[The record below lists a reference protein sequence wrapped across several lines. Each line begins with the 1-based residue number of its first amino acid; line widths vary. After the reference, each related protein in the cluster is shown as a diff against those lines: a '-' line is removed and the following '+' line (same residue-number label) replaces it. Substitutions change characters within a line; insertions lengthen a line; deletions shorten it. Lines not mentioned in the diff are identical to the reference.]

1 MWQTRPISNI
11 YNPLNQTEKELMKNF
26 VVREREFNTIFNDIK
41 NSDMSRPE
49 PHYIIQGQRGQGKTT
64 LLLKLYYEIK
74 RNKKLNQF
82 IVPVIFNEEQY
93 HISSLFGLWSHAAE
107 KLEEEN
113 EPFTG
118 LYNTVESLFD
128 SVDSEIEAFKALEE
142 ALTKKKRKLILLIDN
157 IGHLFD
163 KFTRKEQQRLR
174 EVLITS
180 PEIRI
185 IGASAKMMEYT
196 YDYSNPFYEL
206 FRMINLEGLTKE
218 ETVILLLK
226 LGEHY
231 KQESIKKIV
240 KEEPGRIEALRRLTG
255 GVPRTIVLLFEIF
268 LDHKAGNAFQDLE
281 FVLDQVT
288 PLYKHRMDDLSAQQQ
303 KIVDA
308 IALNW
313 DAIPT
318 KEIATKTRMESK
330 AVSSH
335 LKLLEKNRIIHKI
348 KTNTKNHLYQVT
360 ERFFN
365 IWYLMRC
372 GRRRGINRV
381 QWLVH
386 FLESWCSEAELMER
400 AQKHMNALEKGML
413 HTKYAFYLTEALAGT
428 KISDQMKHDLITY
441 TRTFLIGKD
450 EALIKELSKS
460 DIELLEEAKENSERS
475 FFNKMLQNLEA
486 IQNKNSSVLNA
497 IAFIYHIGFKNLKKA
512 QYYYFQAVEKGDL
525 DAMNNLAL
533 LYHHEIKDFEE
544 ADKYYRMAIKKG
556 NVSAMLNLARLYYL
570 EMKDIE
576 KAMNYYRMAIE
587 KDNAIAM
594 NNLAFL
600 YDNEIK
606 DFEKAEKYYRMA
618 IEKGNAD
625 AMNNLA
631 RMYFQLKQNKVEAL
645 ELIKSAVNKQEDL
658 NKVHN
663 LSVILL
669 WNNEIE
675 ESLEI
680 GKELMENKEYI
691 EKSISTGS
699 EYLILLLAKK
709 QYYAALK
716 MFEESCFDLKE
727 RLKPIYYALMYF
739 LKDDYPNEYKKM
751 GAEFKETVEEII
763 DKVRQWE
770 KDYA

>member
-41 NSDMSRPE
+41 SSDMSRPE

-107 KLEEEN
+107 KLEEED
-113 EPFTG
+113 EAFTG

-128 SVDSEIEAFKALEE
+128 SEDAEIEAFKALEG
-142 ALTKKKRKLILLIDN
+142 ALIKKKRKLILLIDN

-185 IGASAKMMEYT
+185 IGASARMMEYT

-218 ETVILLLK
+218 ETVTLLLK

-231 KQESIKKIV
+231 KQDSIKKIV

-268 LDHKAGNAFQDLE
+268 VDHEAGNAFQDLE

-335 LKLLEKNRIIHKI
+335 LKLLEKSRIIRKI
-348 KTNTKNHLYQVT
+348 KTDTKNHLYQVT

-372 GRRRGINRV
+372 GRRSGINRV

-400 AQKHMNALEKGML
+400 AKKHMKALKKGKN
-413 HTKYAFYLTEALAGT
+413 T
-428 KISDQMKHDLITY
+428 
-441 TRTFLIGKD
+441 
-450 EALIKELSKS
+450 
-460 DIELLEEAKENSERS
+460 
-475 FFNKMLQNLEA
+475 
-486 IQNKNSSVLNA
+486 KNS
-497 IAFIYHIGFKNLKKA
+497 
-512 QYYYFQAVEKGDL
+512 
-525 DAMNNLAL
+525 
-533 LYHHEIKDFEE
+533 
-544 ADKYYRMAIKKG
+544 
-556 NVSAMLNLARLYYL
+556 
-570 EMKDIE
+570 
-576 KAMNYYRMAIE
+576 
-587 KDNAIAM
+587 
-594 NNLAFL
+594 
-600 YDNEIK
+600 
-606 DFEKAEKYYRMA
+606 
-618 IEKGNAD
+618 
-625 AMNNLA
+625 
-631 RMYFQLKQNKVEAL
+631 
-645 ELIKSAVNKQEDL
+645 
-658 NKVHN
+658 HN

-675 ESLEI
+675 ESLKI
-680 GKELMENKEYI
+680 GKKLTENEEYI
-691 EKSISTGS
+691 ENFTDLLN
-699 EYLILLLAKK
+699 EFFILLLAKK

-716 MFEESCFDLKE
+716 IFNENPFDLKE
-727 RLKPIYYALMYF
+727 RLKPIYYAVMYF

-751 GAEFKETVEEII
+751 GAELKETVEEII
-763 DKVRQWE
+763 NKVRQWE

>member
-1 MWQTRPISNI
+1 MWQTKPIANI
-11 YNPLNQTEKELMKNF
+11 YNPLNQTEKELMRNF
-26 VVREREFNTIFNDIK
+26 VVREREFNAIFNDIK
-41 NSDMSRPE
+41 SSEMSRPE
-49 PHYIIQGQRGQGKTT
+49 PHFIIQGQRGQGKTT

-74 RNKKLNQF
+74 RDKKLNQF
-82 IVPVIFNEEQY
+82 VVPVIFNEEQY

-113 EPFTG
+113 EAFTG
-118 LYNTVESLFD
+118 LYNTVESLYD
-128 SVDSEIEAFKALEE
+128 SADSEIEAFKALEE
-142 ALTKKKRKLILLIDN
+142 ALIKEKRKSILLIDN

-180 PEIRI
+180 PGIRI
-185 IGASAKMMEYT
+185 IGASARMMEYT

-218 ETVILLLK
+218 ETVTLLLK

-240 KEEPGRIEALRRLTG
+240 DEEPGRIEALRRLTG

-268 LDHKAGNAFQDLE
+268 VDHEAGNAFQDLE

-313 DAIPT
+313 DAMAT

-335 LKLLEKNRIIHKI
+335 LKLLENNRIIHKI
-348 KTNTKNHLYQVT
+348 KTDTKNHLYQVT

-372 GRRRGINRV
+372 GRRSGINRV

-386 FLESWCSEAELMER
+386 FLESWCSESELMER
-400 AQKHMNALEKGML
+400 AQKHMMALEKGTL
-413 HTKYAFYLTEALAGT
+413 YPKHAFYLTEALART
-428 KISDQMKHDLITY
+428 KLSDQLQHDLITH
-441 TRTFLIGKD
+441 TRKFLKGKD
-450 EALIKELSKS
+450 KTLIKELSKS
-460 DIELLEEAKENSERS
+460 DIEKTEDALKLLENLDFERA
-475 FFNKMLQNLEA
+475 LQIIES
-486 IQNKNSSVLNA
+486 IQNKDIQVSYIIGMLTAYSDFESFIKENQYNNLEEIKVFERNFKTFVLPVIYFRWKKNKTKALA
-497 IAFIYHIGFKNLKKA
+497 IAKKLYTKNNKLSPF
-512 QYYYFQAVEKGDL
+512 QYL
-525 DAMNNLAL
+525 P
-533 LYHHEIKDFEE
+533 H
-544 ADKYYRMAIKKG
+544 
-556 NVSAMLNLARLYYL
+556 
-570 EMKDIE
+570 
-576 KAMNYYRMAIE
+576 
-587 KDNAIAM
+587 
-594 NNLAFL
+594 
-600 YDNEIK
+600 
-606 DFEKAEKYYRMA
+606 
-618 IEKGNAD
+618 
-625 AMNNLA
+625 
-631 RMYFQLKQNKVEAL
+631 
-645 ELIKSAVNKQEDL
+645 
-658 NKVHN
+658 
-663 LSVILL
+663 ILL

-675 ESLEI
+675 EALKI
-680 GKELMENKEYI
+680 GKELMENKDYI
-691 EKSISTGS
+691 EDFTVLP
-699 EYLILLLAKK
+699 EFFILLLAKK

-716 MFEESCFDLKE
+716 IFNENPFDLKE

-751 GAEFKETVEEII
+751 GAELKETVEEII
-763 DKVRQWE
+763 NKVRQWE

>member
-41 NSDMSRPE
+41 SSEMSRPE
-49 PHYIIQGQRGQGKTT
+49 PHFIIQGQRGQGKTT
-64 LLLKLYYEIK
+64 LLLKFYYEIK

-107 KLEEEN
+107 KLEEED
-113 EPFTG
+113 EAFTG
-118 LYNTVESLFD
+118 IYNTVESLFD
-128 SVDSEIEAFKALEE
+128 SVDSEIEAFKALEG
-142 ALTKKKRKLILLIDN
+142 ALTKRKRKLILLIDN

-206 FRMINLEGLTKE
+206 FRMLNLEGLTKE
-218 ETVILLLK
+218 ETVTLLLK

-268 LDHKAGNAFQDLE
+268 VDHEKGNAFQDLE

-313 DAIPT
+313 DAIAT

-348 KTNTKNHLYQVT
+348 KTDTKNHLYQVT

-372 GRRRGINRV
+372 GRRSGINRV

-400 AQKHMNALEKGML
+400 AKKHINALEKGTL
-413 HTKYAFYLTEALAGT
+413 YPKYAFYMTEALART
-428 KISDQMKHDLITY
+428 QISMELHHDLITH
-441 TRTFLIGKD
+441 TRNYLNGKD
-450 EALIKELSKS
+450 KNLIKELSKS
-460 DIELLEEAKENSERS
+460 DIELFTEAEENLKKSE
-475 FFNKMLQNLEA
+475 FEKALINLEA
-486 IQNKNSSVLNA
+486 IKSKDGRALHYLAMLYNIV
-497 IAFIYHIGFKNLKKA
+497 FKNFKKA
-512 QYYYFQAVEKGDL
+512 EYYYLQAVKKGNV
-525 DAMNNLAL
+525 DAMNNLAVF
-533 LYHHEIKDFEE
+533 YQ
-544 ADKYYRMAIKKG
+544 KKSK
-556 NVSAMLNLARLYYL
+556 N
-570 EMKDIE
+570 
-576 KAMNYYRMAIE
+576 
-587 KDNAIAM
+587 
-594 NNLAFL
+594 
-600 YDNEIK
+600 
-606 DFEKAEKYYRMA
+606 FEKAEKYYLMA
-618 IEKGNAD
+618 IEKGLAD
-625 AMNNLA
+625 AVYNLAFLYDVRMKDNVKAEKLYLMAIEKGDSWAMNNLA
-631 RMYFQLKQNKVEAL
+631 RMYFQVKQNKVKAL
-645 ELIKSAVNKQEDL
+645 ELIKEAVKKENKIIFSY
-658 NKVHN
+658 N
-663 LSVILL
+663 LSLIML

-675 ESLEI
+675 ESLKIIER
-680 GKELMENKEYI
+680 GLMENKEYI
-691 EKSISTGS
+691 ERSIAYGS
-699 EYLILLLAKK
+699 EFLILLLAKK

-716 MFEESCFDLKE
+716 IFNENPFDLKE

-751 GAEFKETVEEII
+751 GAELKETVEEII
-763 DKVRQWE
+763 NKVRQWE

>member
-1 MWQTRPISNI
+1 MWQTSPISNI

-41 NSDMSRPE
+41 SSDMAHPE

-74 RNKKLNQF
+74 RNKKLSQF
-82 IVPVIFNEEQY
+82 FVPVIFNEEQY

-113 EPFTG
+113 KDFTG
-118 LYNTVESLFD
+118 LYNTIDNLFN
-128 SVDSEIEAFKALEE
+128 SIDSEIEAFKALEE
-142 ALTKKKRKLILLIDN
+142 TLKKKKRKLILLIDN

-218 ETVILLLK
+218 ETVTLLLK

-240 KEEPGRIEALRRLTG
+240 KEEPGRIEALRRLTS

-268 LDHKAGNAFQDLE
+268 VDHEAGNAFQDLE

-348 KTNTKNHLYQVT
+348 KTGTKNHLYQVT

-372 GRRRGINRV
+372 GRRNGLNRV

-400 AQKHMNALEKGML
+400 VQKHMKALEKGTL
-413 HTKYAFYLTEALAGT
+413 YPKHAFYLTEALART
-428 KISDQMKHDLITY
+428 MIPDQLQHDLISQ
-441 TRTFLIGKD
+441 TREFLKGKD
-450 EALIKELSKS
+450 KTLIKELSKS
-460 DIELLEEAKENSERS
+460 DIELFEEATRNFMNGEFEKS
-475 FFNKMLQNLEA
+475 LQNLET
-486 IQNKNSSVLNA
+486 IKSKNDK
-497 IAFIYHIGFKNLKKA
+497 IIYCMALIYADGFKNFEKA
-512 QYYYFQAVEKGDL
+512 KHYYHQAVDKGNSW
-525 DAMNNLAL
+525 AMNNLAN
-533 LYHHEIKDFEE
+533 LYQSEFKD
-544 ADKYYRMAIKKG
+544 
-556 NVSAMLNLARLYYL
+556 LN
-570 EMKDIE
+570 
-576 KAMNYYRMAIE
+576 
-587 KDNAIAM
+587 
-594 NNLAFL
+594 
-600 YDNEIK
+600 
-606 DFEKAEKYYRMA
+606 KAEKYYLMA
-618 IEKGNAD
+618 VEKGHLR
-625 AMNNLA
+625 AMNNLS
-631 RMYFQLKQNKVEAL
+631 RMYFLEKKNKIKAL
-645 ELIKSAVNKQEDL
+645 TLIKEAVKEEKNYIRYY
-658 NKVHN
+658 N
-663 LSVILL
+663 LSIILL

-675 ESLEI
+675 EALKI
-680 GKELMENKEYI
+680 GKELMENEEYI
-691 EKSISTGS
+691 EDFTDLLN
-699 EYLILLLAKK
+699 EFFILLLAKK

-716 MFEESCFDLKE
+716 IFNENPFDLKE
-727 RLKPIYYALMYF
+727 RLKPVYYSLMHF
-739 LKDDYPNEYKKM
+739 LRDDYPNEYKKM
-751 GAEFKETVEEII
+751 GAELKETVEEII
-763 DKVRQWE
+763 NKVLQWE